1 MYRRLL
7 FLAPVLVFT
16 VVAVYFLWGLDP
28 NRDPRAVPSVM
39 IDKPVPEFALPAI
52 EGMDGPGLTSGDLKT
67 GEVTLVNFFASWC
80 LPCRVEHKY
89 LIELAEK
96 DGVRIAGVNYK
107 NDPRDAR
114 AFLAEF
120 RSPYWLIGAD
130 ADGRVGIDWGVY
142 GLPETFV
149 VDGTGRIRYR
159 HVGAVDAHAMNA
171 IIRPLIKELS
181 R

>member
-1 MYRRLL
+1 M
-7 FLAPVLVFT
+7 APVLVFA
-16 VVAVYFLWGLDP
+16 VVAAYFLWGLDP
-28 NRDPRAVPSVM
+28 TRDPRAVPSVM

-52 EGMDGPGLTSGDLKT
+52 EGMDGPGLTSDDLKT

-80 LPCRVEHKY
+80 LPCRAEHFF
-89 LIELAEK
+89 LTELAGK
-96 DGVRIAGVNYK
+96 HGVLLVGVNYK
-107 NDPRDAR
+107 NDPLDAR
-114 AFLAEF
+114 AFLAELGN
-120 RSPYWLIGAD
+120 PYRQIGAD

-149 VDGTGRIRYR
+149 VDGKGRIRYR
-159 HVGAVDAHAMNA
+159 HVGAIDAHAMNA